1 MQAFL
6 DEMRKKLN
14 RIIKKIKFTAH
25 WRMIDRDEHVKYGKK
40 THMNAVWIEV
50 NNKGTSNK

>member
-40 THMNAVWIEV
+40 NSYECGV
-50 NNKGTSNK
+50 NRSE